1 MEPYTKCQRTECETT
16 VVVTTRQA
24 ETGSESHSSHLLI
37 LTNLGGRILSEK
49 LKVNF
54 ILIDVIAKVPRLLI
68 DNHAPFGFHVHEDL
82 PSNKESRRQIPVND
96 YSEIM
101 EEFWRL
107 AKEIIN
113 GDL

>member
-1 MEPYTKCQRTECETT
+1 MTKATILLDQKLDI
-16 VVVTTRQA
+16 
-24 ETGSESHSSHLLI
+24 SE
-37 LTNLGGRILSEK
+37 RYRVE
-49 LKVNF
+49 LKVFEVQKSERFPERIKVSF